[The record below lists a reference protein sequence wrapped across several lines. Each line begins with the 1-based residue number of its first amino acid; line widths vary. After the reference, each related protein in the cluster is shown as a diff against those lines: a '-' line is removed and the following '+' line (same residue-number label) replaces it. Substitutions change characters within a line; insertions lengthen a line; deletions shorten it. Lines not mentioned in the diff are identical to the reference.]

1 RVRLAGLEADLLLRI
16 AQEEA
21 QPALEHVEGVPDPRV
36 VVPRHL
42 LARADLQLGDAEAGP
57 LGVPR
62 AALDLVEVAGVL
74 HPFHSAPPPG
84 RHALADGSPARMWEA
99 WWWIRSH
106 SSPLRSKMLVA
117 RTDVTEMLPRDSD
130 RMFSVQVTQP
140 NAPSTCTWTSVRLKR
155 ISWLFLKMT
164 SQECRTASQPASR
177 HQPGCTHRTWSSWAQ
192 ISSIWLR
199 SRVSKTR

>member
-57 LGVPR
+57 LRVPR

-74 HPFHSAPPPG
+74 HPFHSAPP
-84 RHALADGSPARMWEA
+84 R
-99 WWWIRSH
+99 
-106 SSPLRSKMLVA
+106 
-117 RTDVTEMLPRDSD
+117 DVTRSPTGRRRGCGRRGGGSGATPR
-130 RMFSVQVTQP
+130 RF
-140 NAPSTCTWTSVRLKR
+140 ARRCW
-155 ISWLFLKMT
+155 W
-164 SQECRTASQPASR
+164 
-177 HQPGCTHRTWSSWAQ
+177 PG
-192 ISSIWLR
+192 
-199 SRVSKTR
+199 